1 MANVTPTQKP
11 VQGYS
16 DLDGWQGL
24 WGDQTP
30 MAQGDV
36 GLKTIFG
43 GFADR
48 SIQVE
53 GTFGGATVAL
63 EGSNDGVN
71 FHALTDPQGNTI
83 AIASPGIKQVTE
95 TTMFFRPHVVGGDG
109 TTALVI
115 SAFFRKTH
123 TP

>member
-1 MANVTPTQKP
+1 MANVTPTQTR
-11 VQGYS
+11 VEGYS
-16 DLDGWQGL
+16 DLDGWSAS
-24 WGDQTP
+24 WV

-36 GLKTIFG
+36 GVRTVFG

-48 SIQVE
+48 TMQIE
-53 GTFGGATVAL
+53 GIFGGASVAL

-71 FHALTDPQGNTI
+71 FHALTDPQGNVVSLV
-83 AIASPGIKQVTE
+83 AAGIKQVTE
-95 TTMFFRPHVVGGDG
+95 TTMFFRPRIVGGDG